1 MVEPEVQNRKMIR
14 KLAHATAHAAGTS
27 SAFLLA
33 FSSII
38 VWAIYG
44 FINGFTEG
52 LQLLVNTGTTIIT
65 FLMMF
70 LLQNSQ
76 NKDGI
81 AIQLKLDELI
91 KTNAE
96 ASNAAIKLE
105 EASEEEL
112 KTRTDDMAKMRTN
125 E

>member
-1 MVEPEVQNRKMIR
+1 MIR
-14 KLAHATAHAAGTS
+14 KLAQATAHAAGTS
-27 SAFLLA
+27 PAFLLA
-33 FSSII
+33 LSAI
-38 VWAIYG
+38 VAWFAYG
-44 FINGFTEG
+44 FINGFTDS
-52 LQLLVNTGTTIIT
+52 LQMIVNTGTTITT

-76 NKDGI
+76 NRDSI

-91 KTNAE
+91 KVTKD

-105 EASEEEL
+105 EAPEEEL
-112 KTRTDDMAKMRTN
+112 KERVVDMGKLRT

>member
-1 MVEPEVQNRKMIR
+1 MIR
-14 KLAHATAHAAGTS
+14 KLSQATAHAVGTS
-27 SAFLLA
+27 PAFLLA
-33 FSSII
+33 LS
-38 VWAIYG
+38 AIGAWFAYG
-44 FINGFTEG
+44 CYNGFTEG
-52 LQLLVNTGTTIIT
+52 LQLVVHTGTAITT

-76 NKDGI
+76 NRDGI

-112 KTRTDDMAKMRTN
+112 KARTDDMAKMRT